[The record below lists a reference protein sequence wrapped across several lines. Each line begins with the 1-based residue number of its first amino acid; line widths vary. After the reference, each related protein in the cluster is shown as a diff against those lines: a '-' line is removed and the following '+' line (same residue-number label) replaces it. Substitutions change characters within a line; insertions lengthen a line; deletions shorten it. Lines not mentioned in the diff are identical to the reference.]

1 VDGAVSE
8 IESDRDS
15 SILGGDL
22 VKLTNGDKM
31 KLNNLQTKIW
41 KDLLKNKITDAKTT
55 KQIEKLLA
63 HAESLQTTAV
73 TPKAAPSEQESV
85 KTEFNKLDIN
95 EFLELKEVVKDIL
108 PKITPDNLGYTEFN
122 FEDDLYAYSSKQAM
136 LKWLKEFLHDV
147 NQINKFF
154 QQKLQ
159 EFIEEFT
166 QMQ

>member
-1 VDGAVSE
+1 MDPAVSE
-8 IESDRDS
+8 IESDEDS

-73 TPKAAPSEQESV
+73 TPKPAPLDQESNV

-122 FEDDLYAYSSKQAM
+122 FEDEENFGDLGPGA
-136 LKWLKEFLHDV
+136 
-147 NQINKFF
+147 I
-154 QQKLQ
+154 
-159 EFIEEFT
+159 
-166 QMQ
+166 